1 MCHKPDCVGLC
12 FNVLH
17 VFRFMVFISLVS
29 NCIFDS
35 VLTRNTKYSGS
46 CPDYGHCC
54 NITADIPAGLNDGSC
69 AIGSPRWQCYA
80 ANISAGA
87 FAPSAAL
94 GLP

>member
-1 MCHKPDCVGLC
+1 MAMCHKPDCVGLC

-46 CPDYGHCC
+46 CPDYGE
-54 NITADIPAGLNDGSC
+54 PSLLSLP
-69 AIGSPRWQCYA
+69 SEA
-80 ANISAGA
+80 AVPTMTWWSAVKI
-87 FAPSAAL
+87 FFPT
-94 GLP
+94 